1 MLVEGVGKVTFVN
14 GILRLET
21 MQINA
26 GGELEGNGCI
36 EIPGNRVGPV
46 IDLIANA
53 TKQISEKMEDSSQAN
68 GSSEKPEA
76 KDKRKITTN
85 ATLLHSP
92 DIKTTTS
99 KA

>member
-53 TKQISEKMEDSSQAN
+53 TKQISEKLPFAFKCMKCFLIHLSPFLDLL
-68 GSSEKPEA
+68 
-76 KDKRKITTN
+76 DITEST
-85 ATLLHSP
+85 A
-92 DIKTTTS
+92 
-99 KA
+99 

>member
-36 EIPGNRVGPV
+36 EIR
-46 IDLIANA
+46 
-53 TKQISEKMEDSSQAN
+53 KQGWS
-68 GSSEKPEA
+68 
-76 KDKRKITTN
+76 RY
-85 ATLLHSP
+85 
-92 DIKTTTS
+92 
-99 KA
+99 

>member
-53 TKQISEKMEDSSQAN
+53 TKQISEKMRKFLRKCSSVCRN
-68 GSSEKPEA
+68 LSTFTP
-76 KDKRKITTN
+76 N
-85 ATLLHSP
+85 
-92 DIKTTTS
+92 
-99 KA
+99 

>member
-53 TKQISEKMEDSSQAN
+53 NKQISEKMEDSSQAN

-76 KDKRKITTN
+76 KDKKG
-85 ATLLHSP
+85 
-92 DIKTTTS
+92 S
-99 KA
+99 KKKK